1 MHGVEHHPIE
11 LKPLMHRL
19 AAGKHFVA
27 RATDDAY
34 DVMIQDVHWDHP
46 GGLEIHSGRQCLI
59 ELAGSALAGP
69 EATTEY
75 MIDAP
80 DGRMLPV
87 GALNFLPPQSSVQ
100 VRWNRG
106 RRRAL
111 VCVLEPQRLGLLAGI
126 DWRWNN
132 LSPQHAL
139 DIQNPRL
146 LHAMRWL
153 ASEIQAPS
161 FGSGLQI
168 QSLLTLLMIE
178 LQRHYQPAG
187 LPPAERS
194 DRLSTQQLTRLQN
207 LIDASDS
214 PDALS
219 LAGLAQAC
227 DMPARTLSTLFK
239 NTTGRT
245 LRQHVADAH
254 IQRAKLL
261 LGDEAL
267 LIKQIAYRSGFRSA
281 AAFGE
286 AFRRATGLTPL
297 QYRQQRGLR
306 MAH

>member
-1 MHGVEHHPIE
+1 MQVVE
-11 LKPLMHRL
+11 LKPLMQQL
-19 AAGKHFVA
+19 ADGKHFMA

-34 DVMIQDVHWDHP
+34 DVMIQDIHWDQP
-46 GGLEIHSGRQCLI
+46 GGIEIHSGQQCLI
-59 ELAGSALAGP
+59 ELASSTWPGP
-69 EATTEY
+69 DPCTEY
-75 MIDAP
+75 VIDAP
-80 DGRMLPV
+80 DGRAHPV

-100 VRWNRG
+100 VRWSRG

-111 VCVLEPQRLGLLAGI
+111 VCVLELQHLGLLAGI
-126 DWRWNN
+126 DWRWADMG
-132 LSPQHAL
+132 PQRAL
-139 DIQNPRL
+139 DIQHPRL
-146 LHAMRWL
+146 QQTMRWL
-153 ASEIQAPS
+153 ADEILKPS
-161 FGSGLQI
+161 FGSSLQI

-178 LQRHYQPAG
+178 MQRYCQPGQPAG
-187 LPPAERS
+187 SERS
-194 DRLSTQQLTRLQN
+194 DRLSTRQLARLQN
-207 LIDASDS
+207 LIDATDG

-219 LAGLAQAC
+219 LAALAQAC

-245 LRQHVADAH
+245 LRQHVAEAH

-297 QYRQQRGLR
+297 QYRQQLGLR